1 MVTLALIG
9 AGKWGKNY
17 LTAVNQLPK
26 CRIKYVCTKD
36 NDYRQLIKYPDVN
49 GVIIAT
55 PAKTHYLIAKFFL
68 SHGYPLLIEKPVA
81 MNYAQAQ
88 DLERRQQ
95 RQKVAVMVGHTY
107 LFHPA
112 YVRLKQ
118 SLKGLGK
125 IDQLIFKGTNM
136 GPMPAGLSVLWEW
149 GPHAVALAIDLL
161 GHEPVGVMTQGRGEK
176 VTLKLKFADKV
187 TFQATLG
194 WGFTVKER
202 SLTVINS
209 QGKAKQVVLGSLR
222 KTQTPPLVAELVA
235 WVRAIKDGVVPIS
248 DINLGV
254 KVTKV
259 LVLAEK
265 VV

>member
-9 AGKWGKNY
+9 VGKWGKNY
-17 LTAVNQLPK
+17 LTAVNQLPN
-26 CRIKYVCTKD
+26 CQIKYIYTRA
-36 NDYRQLIKYPDVN
+36 NDYRQLVNYADVD

-55 PAKTHYLIAKFFL
+55 PAKTHYAIAKFFL
-68 SHGYPLLIEKPVA
+68 SHGYPLLIEKPMT

-88 DLERRQQ
+88 ELKRRQQ
-95 RQKVAVMVGHTY
+95 RRKVVVLVGHTY

-112 YVRLKQ
+112 YIRLKQ
-118 SLKGLGK
+118 SLKRLDK
-125 IDQLIFKGTNM
+125 IDQLVFKGTNM
-136 GPMPAGLSVLWEW
+136 GSVPTGLSVLWEW

-161 GHEPVGVMTQGRGEK
+161 GQEPVGVMAQGKGEK
-176 VTLKLKFADKV
+176 ITLKLKFADKV

-194 WGFTVKER
+194 WGFAVKER

-209 QGKAKQVVLGSLR
+209 RGQTKRVSLSNLR
-222 KTQTPPLVAELVA
+222 KTGATPLVAELADFVMAVKDRVVSVA
-235 WVRAIKDGVVPIS
+235 

-259 LVLAEK
+259 LALAEK
-265 VV
+265 VL